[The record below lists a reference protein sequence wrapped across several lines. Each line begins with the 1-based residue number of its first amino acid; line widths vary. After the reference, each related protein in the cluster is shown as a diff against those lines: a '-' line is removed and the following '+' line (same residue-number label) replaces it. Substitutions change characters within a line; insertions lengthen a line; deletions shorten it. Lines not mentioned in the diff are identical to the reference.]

1 MSVNRPEG
9 TQETQKDRTKG
20 KKVVIGLGNP
30 ILSDDGVGIFA
41 ARELEKELSED
52 ASVDVLEASLAGFN
66 LLDLFLGYEEAILI
80 DSIKTRGGKVG
91 DIYEFSPETLK
102 NTIRLASIHD
112 LNLATLLEFGRMMN
126 MPVPEKITIL
136 AIEIEDNTNFKE
148 GCCQPVA
155 AAIPEVVERAKKLLG
170 GQA

>member
-1 MSVNRPEG
+1 MPVGQAEQA
-9 TQETQKDRTKG
+9 QETQKMGIMG

-41 ARELEKELSED
+41 ARELEKSFLGD
-52 ASVDVLEASLAGFN
+52 ASVDVIEASLAGFN

-80 DSIKTRGGKVG
+80 DSIKTRGGRVG

-148 GCCQPVA
+148 GCCEPVA
-155 AAIPEVVERAKKLLG
+155 AAIPEVVERVKKLLG

>member
-1 MSVNRPEG
+1 MAV
-9 TQETQKDRTKG
+9 T

-41 ARELEKELSED
+41 ARELEKRLPKNG
-52 ASVDVLEASLAGFN
+52 AIDVVEASLAGFN

-80 DSIKTRGGKVG
+80 DSIQTRGGKVG

-102 NTIRLASIHD
+102 HTIRLASIHD

-126 MPVPEKITIL
+126 MSIPEKVTII
-136 AIEIEDNTNFKE
+136 AVEIEDNTNFKE
-148 GCCQPVA
+148 GCCDLVE
-155 AAIPEVVERAKKLLG
+155 AAIPKVVEMVEKQLAI
-170 GQA
+170 